1 MHFNVF
7 SAVTNLDASVKIT
20 VEQSNLYAQRNGKE
34 FQTNKEDV
42 KAFWESTFS
51 RLLIKNRLS
60 EVNGNVGI
68 TLDNIENLKHKI

>member
-1 MHFNVF
+1 MSFDILSV
-7 SAVTNLDASVKIT
+7 VTNLDASVKIT